1 MAPATAVPAGWIVVH
16 DRDGR
21 QVCLVDVDAPWTDMR
36 HPQPRGVDGR
46 AVRRD
51 GVVGGLARRARSGRR
66 LVSDA
71 LVPTAGTDLA
81 TSTARPRRRGTLAV
95 LVALVLALTAACGS
109 EGDDPST
116 EGAGG
121 ETSDGGGS
129 PEGDGNGFPVEV
141 EHTYGTTT
149 IEAAPER
156 IVTVGLTDQDTVLAL
171 GTVPVGITQWFD
183 THEHGVGPWAE
194 DLLDGETPE
203 VLDGDAVNAERIAAL
218 QPDLILAVYSALT
231 EQEYD
236 TLSQIAP
243 TVAQPGDFVDY
254 GVPWQDQTRIIGR
267 ALGQADA
274 ADALVVDVEDRVA
287 AVRAEH
293 PEFEGASGVVAA
305 PYQGTVSVYSPQDPR
320 GRFLADLGFALPAE
334 LEELAGDHFAAELST
349 ENVDLLD
356 VDALVWIL
364 NDVQADL
371 DRLHAEGVYGGLAV
385 VSEGREVGVSNFEPL
400 GEATSFQTVLSLPML
415 LDGLV
420 PMLAA
425 AVDGD
430 PSTLVLE
437 AGG

>member
-1 MAPATAVPAGWIVVH
+1 M
-16 DRDGR
+16 
-21 QVCLVDVDAPWTDMR
+21 
-36 HPQPRGVDGR
+36 
-46 AVRRD
+46 
-51 GVVGGLARRARSGRR
+51 
-66 LVSDA
+66 
-71 LVPTAGTDLA
+71 
-81 TSTARPRRRGTLAV
+81 
-95 LVALVLALTAACGS
+95 
-109 EGDDPST
+109 
-116 EGAGG
+116 
-121 ETSDGGGS
+121 
-129 PEGDGNGFPVEV
+129 
-141 EHTYGTTT
+141 
-149 IEAAPER
+149 
-156 IVTVGLTDQDTVLAL
+156 TVGLTDQDTVLAL

-194 DLLDGETPE
+194 ELLDGETPE
-203 VLDGDAVNAERIAAL
+203 VLDGDAINAERIAAL

-243 TVAQPGDFVDY
+243 TVAQPGEFVDY

-267 ALGQADA
+267 ALGQADE
-274 ADALVVDVEDRVA
+274 ADALVVDVEDRFA
-287 AVRAEH
+287 AERDDH
-293 PEFEGASGVVAA
+293 PEFDGATGVVAT

-320 GRFLADLGFALPAE
+320 GRFLTELGFVLPAE

-430 PSTLVLE
+430 PTTLVLE